1 MASPETLDG
10 RGERSLARQ
19 ARGAMTDDRGR
30 LRALVEQHAL
40 GAQREALARVNDGE
54 NDDLED
60 NRLMTVGDAT

>member
-1 MASPETLDG
+1 
-10 RGERSLARQ
+10 
-19 ARGAMTDDRGR
+19 MTDDRGR